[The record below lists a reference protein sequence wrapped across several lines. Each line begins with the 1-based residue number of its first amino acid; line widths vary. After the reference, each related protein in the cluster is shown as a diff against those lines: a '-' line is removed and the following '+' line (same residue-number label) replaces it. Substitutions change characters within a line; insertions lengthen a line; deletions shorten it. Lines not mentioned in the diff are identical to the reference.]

1 MTGSPTPRPCVMSA
15 SVVTTPL
22 HSCTSP
28 GSFRRRYLNRCPVSP
43 SRPELSLARSSS
55 APDDMSTTDAPST
68 LLPLNR
74 EVRLRLVRERLE
86 RGEYETMDVARAVAH
101 RLLRDD
107 FSDADR

>member
-1 MTGSPTPRPCVMSA
+1 
-15 SVVTTPL
+15 
-22 HSCTSP
+22 
-28 GSFRRRYLNRCPVSP
+28 
-43 SRPELSLARSSS
+43 
-55 APDDMSTTDAPST
+55 MSTTDAPLA

-74 EVRLRLVRERLE
+74 EARLRLVRERLE